1 MKFSDK
7 KMNRREMLRLT
18 ALGGLAGAF
27 LPATLARAAQN
38 APTPASAERSSLPQ
52 VPRRVLGKTK
62 QTIPILLMGGGMGYD
77 QKFDPRLAECM
88 RFGVN
93 YFDVADCYANGASET
108 GLGNFVDKSGKR
120 KEMWITTKSDDHTP
134 DGLVQILNRSL
145 ERLKTDHVDMM
156 FMHMLRDPKYL
167 SAEMGAMTDKLRKA
181 GKIRFF
187 GFSCHHHNV
196 AELLTKAAG
205 LPWIDAIMFR
215 YNFRE
220 YGNKELNDAM
230 DACHKAGVGLIA
242 MKTQGSSVSFEDQVN
257 KFDSTK
263 FNRFQAVLKA
273 VWADERITAAVS
285 HMDTLDKIK
294 QNVAAALDRSQLTE
308 AENSALR
315 RYAEDTKHLYC
326 AGCQHICGRA
336 LPAGIEV
343 GTTLRYL
350 MYHDTYRD
358 PEMARSLFA
367 QLPADAKK
375 IDGVNFTQASALCPN
390 RVDIAKH
397 MHRAAGVLA

>member
-1 MKFSDK
+1 MKITNK

-27 LPATLARAAQN
+27 LPGAVDAE
-38 APTPASAERSSLPQ
+38 TPAAPAEQSALPK
-52 VPRRVLGKTK
+52 VPRRILGKTK
-62 QTIPILLMGGGMGYD
+62 QSIPILLMGGGMGFD

-93 YFDVADCYANGASET
+93 YFDVADCYANGTSET
-108 GLGNFVDKSGKR
+108 GLGNFVEKTGKR

-134 DGLVQILNRSL
+134 EGLERILNRSL

-156 FMHMLRDPKYL
+156 FMHMLKDPKFL
-167 SAEMGAMTDKLRKA
+167 NSDMGAMTDKLRKA

-187 GFSCHHHNV
+187 GFSCHNNTV

-220 YGNKELNDAM
+220 YGNKELNGAM
-230 DACHKAGVGLIA
+230 DACHKANVGLIA
-242 MKTQGSSVSFEDQVN
+242 MKTQGSAVSFEDRVA
-257 KFDSTK
+257 KFDSAK
-263 FNRFQAVLKA
+263 FSRQQAVLKA

-294 QNVAAALDRSQLTE
+294 QNVAAALDQSKLTE
-308 AENSALR
+308 ADHAALQQ
-315 RYAEDTKHLYC
+315 YAQDTRHLYC

-358 PEMARSLFA
+358 PEMARALFA
-367 QLPADAKK
+367 RLPEQAKR
-375 IDGVNFTQASALCPN
+375 IEGVDFAEAAALCPHKI
-390 RVDIAKH
+390 DIAKH
-397 MHRAAGVLA
+397 MQRAAHVLA

>member
-1 MKFSDK
+1 MKITNK
-7 KMNRREMLRLT
+7 KMNRRDMLRLT

-27 LPATLARAAQN
+27 LPAGVGAE
-38 APTPASAERSSLPQ
+38 TPAAPADQPAALPK

-62 QTIPILLMGGGMGYD
+62 QQIPILLMGGGMGYD

-93 YFDVADCYANGASET
+93 YFDVADCYAGGTSET
-108 GLGNFVDKSGKR
+108 GLGTFVEKTGKR

-134 DGLVQILNRSL
+134 EGLEQVLNRSL

-156 FMHMLRDPKYL
+156 FMHMLRDPKFL
-167 SAEMGAMTDKLRKA
+167 NSDMAAMTDKLRKA
-181 GKIRFF
+181 GKIRFV
-187 GFSCHHHNV
+187 GFSCHDHNV
-196 AELLTKAAG
+196 AELLAKAAG

-230 DACHKAGVGLIA
+230 DACHKANVGLIA
-242 MKTQGSSVSFEDQVN
+242 MKTQGSAVSFEDRVN

-263 FNRFQAVLKA
+263 FTRPQAVLKA
-273 VWADERITAAVS
+273 VWDDERITAAVS

-294 QNVAAALDRSQLTE
+294 QNVAAALDQSKLTE
-308 AENSALR
+308 SDHAALR
-315 RYAEDTKHLYC
+315 QYAQDTQHLYC

-336 LPAGIEV
+336 VPAGIEV

-358 PEMARSLFA
+358 PETARALFA
-367 QLPADAKK
+367 RLPEKARR
-375 IDGVNFTQASALCPN
+375 IEGVDFTEAAALCPH
-390 RVDIAKH
+390 RIDIAKH
-397 MHRAAGVLA
+397 MQRAAHVLA

>member
-1 MKFSDK
+1 MNISNK

-27 LPATLARAAQN
+27 LPAAI
-38 APTPASAERSSLPQ
+38 SAEMPAAPAKQPALPK

-62 QTIPILLMGGGMGYD
+62 QQIPILLMGGGMGYD
-77 QKFDPRLAECM
+77 QKFDPRLAECL

-93 YFDVADCYANGASET
+93 YFDVADCYAGGTSET
-108 GLGNFVDKSGKR
+108 GLGAFVEKTGKR

-134 DGLVQILNRSL
+134 QGLEQILNRSL
-145 ERLKTDHVDMM
+145 ERLKTDHVEMM

-167 SAEMGAMTDKLRKA
+167 NSDMAAMTDKLKKA
-181 GKIRFF
+181 GKFRFF

-196 AELLTKAAG
+196 AELLAKAAD
-205 LPWIDAIMFR
+205 LAWIDAIMFR

-220 YGNKELNDAM
+220 YGNRELNEAM

-242 MKTQGSSVSFEDQVN
+242 MKTQGSAVSFEDRVS

-263 FNRFQAVLKA
+263 FTRPQAVLKA
-273 VWADERITAAVS
+273 VWDDERITAAVS

-294 QNVAAALDRSQLTE
+294 QNVAAALDQSKLTE
-308 AENSALR
+308 ADHAALR
-315 RYAEDTKHLYC
+315 QYAQDTQHLYC
-326 AGCQHICGRA
+326 AGCQHICGRGV
-336 LPAGIEV
+336 PAGLEV

-358 PEMARSLFA
+358 PETARALYA
-367 QLPADAKK
+367 RLPEEARR
-375 IDGVNFTQASALCPN
+375 IEGVDFTEAAALCPH
-390 RVDIAKH
+390 RIDIAKH
-397 MHRAAGVLA
+397 MRRAAHVLA